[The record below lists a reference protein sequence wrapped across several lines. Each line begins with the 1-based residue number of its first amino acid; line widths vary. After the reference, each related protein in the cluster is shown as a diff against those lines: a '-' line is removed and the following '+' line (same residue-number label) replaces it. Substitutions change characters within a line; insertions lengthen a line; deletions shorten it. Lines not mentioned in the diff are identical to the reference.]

1 MPPPKFAPVKK
12 RGTKSK
18 HIKESLSARSSVIIS
33 EKTEEKS
40 DSDSDTA
47 FGFDANWKQTV

>member
-1 MPPPKFAPVKK
+1 MPPPKFAPIKK
-12 RGTKSK
+12 RKPK
-18 HIKESLSARSSVIIS
+18 HLKESCSARSSVIIS
-33 EKTEEKS
+33 ERTEEKS